1 MTTRIRNI
9 SEMSTATQLI
19 KRPERFG
26 ITDVTSLMTPVN
38 NFPIGAGRGRKRNA
52 ITTQMYAHLLENMN
66 QSFHIN
72 IPFATQKEA
81 NNFAATM
88 YAKAS
93 QDGLT
98 ISRCIVQDQTKANA
112 WNLWLKLN
120 R

>member
-1 MTTRIRNI
+1 MTTRIRHI
-9 SEMSTATQLI
+9 SDISTATQLI

-26 ITDVTSLMTPVN
+26 ITDVTSLMTPVAG
-38 NFPIGAGRGRKRNA
+38 FPTGAGRGRKRNA

-81 NNFAATM
+81 NNFAATI
-88 YAKAS
+88 YAKAN
-93 QDGLT
+93 QDGLR

-112 WNLWLKLN
+112 WNLWLELN

>member
-1 MTTRIRNI
+1 MTTRIRNL
-9 SEMSTATQLI
+9 SDMSTATQLI

-26 ITDVTSLMTPVN
+26 ITDVTSLMTPVE

-72 IPFATQKEA
+72 IPFATSKEA
-81 NNFAATM
+81 NNFAANL
-88 YAKAS
+88 YSKAR
-93 QDGLT
+93 QDGLSL
-98 ISRCIVQDQTKANA
+98 SRCVVQDQTKANA
-112 WNLWLKLN
+112 WNLWVELS